1 MNRFITIT
9 LSNSLQNIT
18 ESIRM
23 LESEIEFDYT
33 IVKNSLLYLLYY
45 TQSSQRIITSFIN
58 QNISIFMKLYTYLMK
73 LQFKFYSIKHDTS
86 VLSISSSIILQIIN
100 IFCSQT
106 TIDLLPIFYQI
117 NNVIIPLYKDT
128 PIELRI
134 STIIMLYTTFIKQL
148 KERINESLPSF
159 YLISKNNRLDLIQ
172 SNKTSSPDM
181 RISFFIILKEIV
193 MNEIQFLIQVW
204 WEHHVEIIHYIKLI
218 VCWLEHINRDICTLC
233 IDIVNTLLIISFI
246 NKNEILINLLLPHL
260 SLFDH
265 SLLVDITDLFT
276 LMNTNS

>member
-1 MNRFITIT
+1 
-9 LSNSLQNIT
+9 
-18 ESIRM
+18 M

-33 IVKNSLLYLLYY
+33 IVKNSLLDLLYY
-45 TQSSQRIITSFIN
+45 TQSSQGIITSFIN

-100 IFCSQT
+100 IFYSQ

-117 NNVIIPLYKDT
+117 NNIIIPLYKDT

-148 KERINESLPSF
+148 KERINESLPSL
-159 YLISKNNRLDLIQ
+159 YLIIKNNRLDEIQ

-181 RISFFIILKEIV
+181 RITFFIFLKEIV
-193 MNEIQFLIQVW
+193 MNEIQFLIQV
-204 WEHHVEIIHYIKLI
+204 
-218 VCWLEHINRDICTLC
+218 
-233 IDIVNTLLIISFI
+233 
-246 NKNEILINLLLPHL
+246 
-260 SLFDH
+260 
-265 SLLVDITDLFT
+265 
-276 LMNTNS
+276 

>member
-1 MNRFITIT
+1 MNGFITIT

-45 TQSSQRIITSFIN
+45 TQSSQGIITSFIN

-100 IFCSQT
+100 IFYSQ

-148 KERINESLPSF
+148 R
-159 YLISKNNRLDLIQ
+159 KNQ
-172 SNKTSSPDM
+172 W
-181 RISFFIILKEIV
+181 IITIIV
-193 MNEIQFLIQVW
+193 FNNQE
-204 WEHHVEIIHYIKLI
+204 
-218 VCWLEHINRDICTLC
+218 
-233 IDIVNTLLIISFI
+233 
-246 NKNEILINLLLPHL
+246 
-260 SLFDH
+260 
-265 SLLVDITDLFT
+265 
-276 LMNTNS
+276 

>member
-1 MNRFITIT
+1 
-9 LSNSLQNIT
+9 
-18 ESIRM
+18 M

-33 IVKNSLLYLLYY
+33 IVKNSLLDLLYY
-45 TQSSQRIITSFIN
+45 TQSSQGIITSFIN

-100 IFCSQT
+100 TFYSQ

-117 NNVIIPLYKDT
+117 NNIIIPLYKDT

-148 KERINESLPSF
+148 KERINESLPSL
-159 YLISKNNRLDLIQ
+159 YLIIKNNRLDGIQ

-181 RISFFIILKEIV
+181 RITFFIFLKEIV
-193 MNEIQFLIQVW
+193 MNEIQFLIQV
-204 WEHHVEIIHYIKLI
+204 
-218 VCWLEHINRDICTLC
+218 
-233 IDIVNTLLIISFI
+233 
-246 NKNEILINLLLPHL
+246 
-260 SLFDH
+260 
-265 SLLVDITDLFT
+265 
-276 LMNTNS
+276 